1 MVNSL
6 ATDITSDETHHYDEK
21 CCVSSKDISLI
32 LLALITCALEHPP
45 RTCIDDSSLIPLDGG
60 KEDMRWNDEAAHGSN
75 PFDVSCSCLCVD
87 HSVYVQLLKHRV

>member
-45 RTCIDDSSLIPLDGG
+45 RTCIDDSSLIP
-60 KEDMRWNDEAAHGSN
+60 
-75 PFDVSCSCLCVD
+75 
-87 HSVYVQLLKHRV
+87 